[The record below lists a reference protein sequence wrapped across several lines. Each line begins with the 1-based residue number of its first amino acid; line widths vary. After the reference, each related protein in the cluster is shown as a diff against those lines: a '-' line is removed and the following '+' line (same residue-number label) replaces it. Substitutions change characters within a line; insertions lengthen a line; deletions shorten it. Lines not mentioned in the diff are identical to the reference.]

1 MKPRNDYT
9 IKDVKKEVKDELYE
23 ALMRAIDRYRE
34 ELSSGAPKAVLELE
48 RANLNNLAEQYN
60 SRI

>member
-1 MKPRNDYT
+1 MKPRTEYT
-9 IKDVKKEVKDELYE
+9 IKEVKKAVNDELYE

-48 RANLNNLAEQYN
+48 SANINDLAEQYN